1 MSGQVADRSA
11 DVLERIADHRAWRHR
26 IEIAPGVVTP
36 GREDC
41 RAELRRIRFPAS
53 LVGRRVLDVG
63 CSDGF
68 YSFEAERRGAT
79 EVVALDDESSLL
91 GWGRCSRSE
100 HARVDQVEF
109 RCRRPGPDAGPS
121 LPQGSVVPLCL
132 AIRPWVCATRPSTS
146 SGAHGGVAPAPELAA
161 WKVCSSPK
169 SSEQIRRPR
178 SSRVQSG
185 TCSRPTG

>member
-91 GWGRCSRSE
+91 
-100 HARVDQVEF
+100 
-109 RCRRPGPDAGPS
+109 AGTGNGF
-121 LPQGSVVPLCL
+121 Q
-132 AIRPWVCATRPSTS
+132 
-146 SGAHGGVAPAPELAA
+146 LAA
-161 WKVCSSPK
+161 EALDSKVRYEIGDVHGLSP
-169 SSEQIRRPR
+169 
-178 SSRVQSG
+178 SRVG
-185 TCSRPTG
+185 TFDTIVFLKVLYHLRNPSRRWTRCALSPLRAARCC